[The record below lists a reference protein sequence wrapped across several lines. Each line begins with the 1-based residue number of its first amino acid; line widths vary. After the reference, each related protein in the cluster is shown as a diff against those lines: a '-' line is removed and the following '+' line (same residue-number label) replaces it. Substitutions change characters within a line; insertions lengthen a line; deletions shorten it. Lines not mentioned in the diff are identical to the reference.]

1 MYPSANMILLKKP
14 KAVISEAT
22 PVTVCL
28 AYPYAMLL
36 GHGSLVSIQQEGDSY
51 YVNYKSCIL
60 TNCISSGINKDF
72 SIIMIVNRPA
82 YVFLPVD
89 IGEESWY
96 NSTLE
101 VVKNINELTRPKRC
115 MAALIL
121 GISAMIAM
129 LTTFAVPTTALVK
142 GMQTATFV
150 NELHRNITLALSE

>member
-1 MYPSANMILLKKP
+1 M
-14 KAVISEAT
+14 
-22 PVTVCL
+22 
-28 AYPYAMLL
+28 
-36 GHGSLVSIQQEGDSY
+36 
-51 YVNYKSCIL
+51 
-60 TNCISSGINKDF
+60 
-72 SIIMIVNRPA
+72 MIVKRPA

-101 VVKNINELTRPKRC
+101 VVKNINELTRPKRF

-129 LTTFAVPTTALVK
+129 LTTFAVSTTALVK

>member
-1 MYPSANMILLKKP
+1 
-14 KAVISEAT
+14 
-22 PVTVCL
+22 
-28 AYPYAMLL
+28 
-36 GHGSLVSIQQEGDSY
+36 
-51 YVNYKSCIL
+51 
-60 TNCISSGINKDF
+60 
-72 SIIMIVNRPA
+72 MIVKRPA
-82 YVFLPVD
+82 YVLLPVD

-101 VVKNINELTRPKRC
+101 VVKNINELTRPKRF

-129 LTTFAVPTTALVK
+129 LTTFAVSTTALVK

>member
-72 SIIMIVNRPA
+72 SVMMIVKRPA
-82 YVFLPVD
+82 YVD

-96 NSTLE
+96 DNSTLE
-101 VVKNINELTRPKRC
+101 VVKNINELTRPKRF

-129 LTTFAVPTTALVK
+129 LTTFAVSTTALVK

>member
-1 MYPSANMILLKKP
+1 M
-14 KAVISEAT
+14 
-22 PVTVCL
+22 
-28 AYPYAMLL
+28 
-36 GHGSLVSIQQEGDSY
+36 
-51 YVNYKSCIL
+51 
-60 TNCISSGINKDF
+60 
-72 SIIMIVNRPA
+72 MIVKHPA

-101 VVKNINELTRPKRC
+101 VVKNINELTRPRRF

-129 LTTFAVPTTALVK
+129 LTTFAVSTTALVK